1 MGIMENP
8 FDEKKILEG
17 MKRAGDRLVE
27 LGYAESYM
35 VSDTS
40 GRGNIVWT
48 PAGSALK
55 RELQKIFNFIA
66 KDKGQAG
73 QIEFIAFLNFLID
86 FKG

>member
-1 MGIMENP
+1 MGKP

-17 MKRAGDRLVE
+17 MQRAGDRLVK
-27 LGYAESYM
+27 LGYAESYI
-35 VSDTS
+35 VNDTT

-55 RELQKIFNFIA
+55 REIQKIFDLIA
-66 KDKGQAG
+66 KGKGQAG
-73 QIEFIAFLNFLID
+73 QIEFVAFLNLLID